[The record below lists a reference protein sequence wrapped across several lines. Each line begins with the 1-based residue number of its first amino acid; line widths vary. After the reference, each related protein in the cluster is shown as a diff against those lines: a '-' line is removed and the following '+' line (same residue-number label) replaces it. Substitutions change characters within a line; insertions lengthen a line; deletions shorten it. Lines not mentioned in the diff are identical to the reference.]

1 MKTKQNQKSKFMEK
15 GIRSVFTED
24 GVGWGEWERDGQKV
38 RTSGYKDRNPR
49 EITQNIKTIVTLLYD
64 IRESCSE

>member
-1 MKTKQNQKSKFMEK
+1 M
-15 GIRSVFTED
+15 GARGVWV
-24 GVGWGEWERDGQKV
+24 GVGKWERDGQKV

>member
-24 GVGWGEWERDGQKV
+24 GVGGGGNGREMVKRYELQV
-38 RTSGYKDRNPR
+38 IRT
-49 EITQNIKTIVTLLYD
+49 EILG
-64 IRESCSE
+64 R